1 MPHRKLSRHSR
12 PWNYDVSADRYELHP
27 EQLANLELGRELK
40 RREARKRRS
49 TIRRLWREGKS
60 AADIVLLTGYSRAA
74 VYRFLRETHDPIL
87 G

>member
-1 MPHRKLSRHSR
+1 MKRKTSRR
-12 PWNYDVSADRYELHP
+12 WGYDPGLDRYALHP

-40 RREARKRRS
+40 RREARKRRN
-49 TIRRLWREGKS
+49 TIRRLWRQGKS

-74 VYRFLRETHDPIL
+74 VYRFLRETRDPIL